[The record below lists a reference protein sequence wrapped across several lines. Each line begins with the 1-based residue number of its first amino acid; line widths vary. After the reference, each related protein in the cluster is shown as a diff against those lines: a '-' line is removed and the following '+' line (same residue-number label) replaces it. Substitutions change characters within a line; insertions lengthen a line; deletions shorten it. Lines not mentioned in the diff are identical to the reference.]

1 MATPNQPTTSPVRTT
16 PAIHSLLQRLH
27 TQSTIQESGIDP
39 AAIAALRAQSKADA
53 AAGSAALDA
62 LMLDKFIA
70 LDEDK
75 CHFMY
80 NLLVA
85 MGATTVVEAGTSF
98 GVSTIYLALAVGR
111 NVAAAVTARAKD
123 GPRDGGEVEVKGVVV
138 GTEKED
144 SKAAIA
150 RAYWHEAG
158 DEVERWIDLKVGDLN
173 DTLAGDLGLQEG
185 RKVDFL
191 LLDRFPNSIWPHVAL
206 PALKYVIPHLRPGA
220 VVLTDNT
227 ISSAESYRELLAVL
241 RNADG
246 PFTSTTLPFKGGFEF
261 SVYQP

>member
-1 MATPNQPTTSPVRTT
+1 MATANLPPTTTSPLRTT
-16 PAIHSLLQRLH
+16 PAIISLLQRLH
-27 TQSTIQESGIDP
+27 SQSSVQESGIDP
-39 AAIAALRAQSKADA
+39 RAIAALRAQSKEDA

-75 CHFMY
+75 CLFMY

-85 MGATTVVEAGTSF
+85 TGATTVVEAGTSF

-111 NVAAAVTARAKD
+111 NVAAAKAAKAARGVAE
-123 GPRDGGEVEVKGVVV
+123 GEVTGVVV
-138 GTEKED
+138 GTEKEE

-150 RAYWHEAG
+150 RQYWREAG

-173 DTLAGDLGLQEG
+173 DTLAGDLGLEEG

-191 LLDRFPNSIWPHVAL
+191 LLDSESSVYFPNCFSPIRIL
-206 PALKYVIPHLRPGA
+206 IPIPCCVFYIFDSLLTENSQRSMAARCPPG
-220 VVLTDNT
+220 T
-227 ISSAESYRELLAVL
+227 
-241 RNADG
+241 
-246 PFTSTTLPFKGGFEF
+246 
-261 SVYQP
+261 

>member
-1 MATPNQPTTSPVRTT
+1 MATANLPPTTTSPLRTT
-16 PAIHSLLQRLH
+16 PTIISLLQRLH
-27 TQSTIQESGIDP
+27 SQSSVQESGIDP
-39 AAIAALRAQSKADA
+39 RAIAALRAQSKEDA

-75 CHFMY
+75 CLFMY

-85 MGATTVVEAGTSF
+85 TGATTVVEAGTSF

-111 NVAAAVTARAKD
+111 NVAAAKATRGVAE
-123 GPRDGGEVEVKGVVV
+123 GEVTGVVV
-138 GTEKED
+138 GTEKEE

-150 RAYWHEAG
+150 RRYWREAG

-173 DTLAGDLGLQEG
+173 DTLAGDLGLKEG

-191 LLDRFPNSIWPHVAL
+191 LLDSESSVYFPNCFSP
-206 PALKYVIPHLRPGA
+206 IPILIPIPYCA
-220 VVLTDNT
+220 
-227 ISSAESYRELLAVL
+227 
-241 RNADG
+241 
-246 PFTSTTLPFKGGFEF
+246 F
-261 SVYQP
+261 